1 MTANSKHDGPGTL
14 EESASGSARPR
25 VVIVGAG
32 FGGLEAAKALRNL
45 PVDIT
50 IIDRHNY
57 HCFQPLL
64 YQVATATLSAA
75 DIAWPIRTLF
85 RRQLNATVLMADATG
100 VDPQRRLVFTD
111 SGIFPFDFLILA
123 TGATHSYFGH
133 DEWAAVAPGLKTI
146 EDAAIIRRDTLL
158 AFEKAEL
165 ARADNERKAL
175 LTFAIV
181 GGGPTGVEMA
191 GAIAMIARE
200 SLQPEFRHI
209 NTGDA
214 HIILLE
220 AGPRILPA
228 LPENLSEYAE
238 KALTSMG
245 VEVRTKT
252 PVTACHEKGVDTAK
266 GPIHAATIIWAAGVV
281 ASPAA
286 KWLCAKADKAGRI
299 EVKDDLSAPGFANIF
314 AIGDTAAVRWRDG
327 ALVPGIAP
335 AAKQMGRY
343 AGRKIAATLRGK
355 EIGPF
360 RYTHEGDLATIGRK
374 AAVVKVGSITL
385 TGFVGWVFWSVAHI
399 YFLIGLRNR
408 FAVAFSWLWN
418 WATYQSGARLIT
430 GYEGTSEPEHSEGAG
445 CETAPKA
452 GDGRAGES
460 VAETGRDWV

>member
-1 MTANSKHDGPGTL
+1 MPANSKPNGDGTAAKPK
-14 EESASGSARPR
+14 

-32 FGGLEAAKALRNL
+32 FGGLDAARALRDA

-50 IIDRHNY
+50 VIDRHNY

-64 YQVATATLSAA
+64 YQVATASLSPA

-85 RRQLNATVLMADATG
+85 RRQRNVTVLMADVTG
-100 VDPQRRLVFTD
+100 VDPQRRLVFTN

-133 DEWAAVAPGLKTI
+133 DEWEAVAPGLKTI
-146 EDAAIIRRDTLL
+146 EDATTIRRDTLL

-165 ARADNERKAL
+165 ARTDDERKAL

-214 HIILLE
+214 QIILLE

-228 LPENLSEYAE
+228 LPENLSDYAE
-238 KALTSMG
+238 RALARMG
-245 VEVRTKT
+245 VEVRTNT

-266 GPIHAATIIWAAGVV
+266 GRINAATIIWAAGVV

-286 KWLCAKADKAGRI
+286 KWVGAKADKAGRI
-299 EVKDDLSAPGFANIF
+299 EVKDDLSVPGYPNIF
-314 AIGDTAAVRWRDG
+314 AIGDTAAVPWRDG

-335 AAKQMGRY
+335 AAKQMGQY
-343 AGRKIAATLRGK
+343 AGRKIAATLRGT
-355 EIGPF
+355 ETGPF
-360 RYTHEGDLATIGRK
+360 RYRHEGDLATIGRK

-385 TGFVGWVFWSVAHI
+385 TGFIGWVFWGVAHI

-408 FAVAFSWLWN
+408 FSVAFNWLWD
-418 WATYQSGARLIT
+418 WLTYQSGARLIT
-430 GYEGTSEPEHSEGAG
+430 GYKPEAELAKAPRCEIAHGAEDARG
-445 CETAPKA
+445 VERAAEA
-452 GDGRAGES
+452 GHDR
-460 VAETGRDWV
+460 V

>member
-1 MTANSKHDGPGTL
+1 MTANSKRDGAGTL
-14 EESASGSARPR
+14 DSAGGSAKPK

-32 FGGLEAAKALRNL
+32 FGGLDAARALRDA

-50 IIDRHNY
+50 VIDRHNY

-64 YQVATATLSAA
+64 YQVATATLSGA

-85 RRQLNATVLMADATG
+85 RRQRNATVLMADATG
-100 VDPQRRLVFTD
+100 VDPQRRLVFTN

-133 DEWAAVAPGLKTI
+133 DEWAAFAPGLKTI

-165 ARADNERKAL
+165 ARTDKERQAL

-209 NTGDA
+209 DTGDA

-228 LPENLSEYAE
+228 LPENLSDYAE
-238 KALTSMG
+238 KALVGMG

-252 PVTACHEKGVDTAK
+252 AVTGCHEKGVDTAK
-266 GPIHAATIIWAAGVV
+266 GRIDAATIIWAAGVV

-286 KWLCAKADKAGRI
+286 KWLCAEADKAGRI
-299 EVKDDLSAPGFANIF
+299 EVKDDLSLPGYPNIF
-314 AIGDTAAVRWRDG
+314 AIGDTAAVPWRNG

-335 AAKQMGRY
+335 AAKQMGQY
-343 AGRKIAATLRGK
+343 AARKIAARLRGK
-355 EIGPF
+355 ETGPF

-385 TGFVGWVFWSVAHI
+385 TGFVGWVFWGVAHI
-399 YFLIGLRNR
+399 YFLIGFRNR

-430 GYEGTSEPEHSEGAG
+430 GYEGTSEAG
-445 CETAPKA
+445 HAEAGPCEMVHGIGNA
-452 GDGRAGES
+452 RAGES
-460 VAETGRDWV
+460 AAEARGDWV

>member
-1 MTANSKHDGPGTL
+1 MKANSKHDGAGTL
-14 EESASGSARPR
+14 EQSGGRPSLPK

-32 FGGLEAAKALRNL
+32 FGGLDAATALRDA

-64 YQVATATLSAA
+64 YQVATATLSPA

-85 RRQLNATVLMADATG
+85 RRQSNVTVLMADVTG
-100 VDPQRRLVFTD
+100 VDPKRRLVFTN
-111 SGIFPFDFLILA
+111 SGVFPFDFLILA

-133 DEWAAVAPGLKTI
+133 DEWEAVAPGLKTI
-146 EDAAIIRRDTLL
+146 EDATTIRRDTLL

-165 ARADNERKAL
+165 ARADKERKAL

-200 SLQPEFRHI
+200 SLHPEFRHI

-228 LPENLSEYAE
+228 LPENLSAYAE
-238 KALTSMG
+238 KALAGMG
-245 VEVRTKT
+245 VEVRTNT

-266 GPIHAATIIWAAGVV
+266 GRIDAATIIWAAGVV

-286 KWLCAKADKAGRI
+286 EWLGVKADRAGRI
-299 EVKDDLSAPGFANIF
+299 EVNDDLSAPGFPNIV
-314 AIGDTAAVRWRDG
+314 AIGDTAAAPWRDG

-335 AAKQMGRY
+335 AAKQMGQY
-343 AGRKIAATLRGK
+343 AGRKIAAALRGK

-360 RYTHEGDLATIGRK
+360 RYRHEGDLATIGRK

-385 TGFVGWVFWSVAHI
+385 TGFVGWIFWGVAHI

-430 GYEGTSEPEHSEGAG
+430 GYDGTAEPEHAGAATTERRKLNRVPASG
-445 CETAPKA
+445 CE
-452 GDGRAGES
+452 
-460 VAETGRDWV
+460 